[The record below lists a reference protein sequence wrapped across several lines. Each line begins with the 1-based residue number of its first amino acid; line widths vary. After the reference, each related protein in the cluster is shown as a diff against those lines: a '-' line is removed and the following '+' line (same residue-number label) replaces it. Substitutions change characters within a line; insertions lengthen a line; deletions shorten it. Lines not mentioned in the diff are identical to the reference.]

1 MKFRIKLGL
10 WLLLMLCAAAAWCQS
25 QAPPGTVIQNTAY
38 FSFLESPGVEV
49 YGEPSNTVSTTA
61 VASAY
66 GGVVLLKTA
75 NTSSASPGQS
85 VNFTLMLSNSG
96 SSSVSQSPL
105 VVDGVTQQAIY
116 VLDQVPQ
123 NTQFAGLTNAGGA
136 TVFYHVAGAAAG
148 NFTAKQPANA
158 SIDAI
163 VFAVPALTPQQ
174 GYSFAFKVSLNSV
187 LTQNITNIASVTFAY
202 GGQSQTVNSDQ
213 VTVIVPPTIAYYTDA
228 TFSQPATVASVGGA
242 LHVQAVAAACNLNP
256 LVAETHA
263 VTITAKPAL
272 ASQMADVETYQA
284 VETGPNTG
292 IFELQNVVL
301 ADATTVPVVQN
312 DGTLEV
318 YKNEILTATI
328 VCGSGNNAAS
338 ATTNIVVDPYG
349 VVFDSHNNSPVSGA
363 QVTIIDVTGKGNG
376 GHPGQPATVTLAD
389 GKTPAP
395 NTVTTGTDGSYR
407 FPGVATSTYK
417 LAIVPPSGYKFP
429 SQLSPLAMPSRK
441 VIQPDSYGGS
451 FQVSTLSG
459 VVNFDV
465 PLDEG
470 PMAGLFVQK
479 TPDENEV
486 DSDSLIGYTLEVT
499 NNTPVDLPNTT
510 IVDTLPPGF
519 MYQPHS
525 ATLNGVSLAD
535 PAGGRGPILT
545 FSIGDLPITGDEKVH
560 YYVRLQPQANNN
572 NTVNTAYAASGVTRS
587 NIARAYIKIIPG
599 VFDTNGVIIGKVYAD
614 CNGNHVQDNN
624 EPGIPGV
631 RIYLDNGTFAITDEA
646 GKYSIYAV
654 TARLHGLR
662 MDDYTLPPGFK
673 PEPLSTFNAGDGKSL
688 FVDMIAAELHRADFA
703 VTGCSVEAMKTLSE
717 RTSGKGTAA
726 ASEAESLMKK
736 SPVLDHVDASLE
748 QRRGV
753 ATAAILDGTGTP
765 KSPEQSANQATPAPA
780 AAGPAADAPP
790 IAAAPAAAAPVASA
804 SALTPA
810 PAVEAVSAPPA
821 PVGAVSDPAASSAT
835 SPVPSAPTQS
845 TAVAASTEPV
855 PAPATSTPAPPTA
868 PVDAVSGQPESG
880 SPQEPETKGG
890 LRVEKL
896 IRPGMTNDFD
906 FLGLKDGQVLRSTEI
921 NVPLKGVLGTNF
933 ILTVNGKEISAEHI
947 GQRSTENSINL
958 QVWLYIGL
966 ELNPGSNTIEA
977 KMFDPF
983 GNERGDRKITVIAPG
998 SLASVIIEPATRN
1011 PVADG
1016 KTPLRVRVRLV
1027 DDHGIPVTSRT
1038 PVTLETSVG
1047 KWDVVDLNPKEPGIQ
1062 QFIEGGEA
1070 VFLLLPPLQ
1079 PIDGKIAVSS
1089 GTISSDLKLAYIPEL
1104 RPLMGVGVVDQT
1116 LSFRN
1121 FSGAGA
1127 SSATFYSLQNEL
1139 NRLEATSAGGTTDY
1153 TAHVGTFI
1161 KGRIWGDTLMTMSY
1175 DSDKHSGDPMF
1186 RDAQPDD
1193 YYLVYGDSSTRGFEA
1208 QSTSRLYLRF
1218 DRGKDYAMYG
1228 DYNTGDS
1235 QNPAKVLSNINRS
1248 FTGFRIHQQDSHF
1261 EYTAFTTRDS
1271 VVQYVEEI
1279 PGNGTS
1285 GPYLVTRMDLVQNS
1299 ETVEILV
1306 RNRNQPSIILEDLPQ
1321 TLLTDY
1327 EFDSLTGEIIF
1338 KQPVPILDSG
1348 GNPVSIRVTYEFND
1362 GGPKYWMSGIDGSMR
1377 VQKLRIGGTYYDDK
1391 TPSSGMR
1398 LWGTNGLYEFN
1409 KTTTLVGEFARTWTP
1424 IDGTGDAEHFEF
1436 KQKNAKLDTR
1446 IYYGRTDAS
1455 FDNPNA
1461 MLNKGSG
1468 ASGANITYAVR
1479 KQLRLH
1485 FELIRS
1491 EATDTGAAQ
1500 TSAYGTVQIDLNKI
1514 FSFEFGYRHA
1524 GEITT
1529 TQSLSGTTP
1538 TTSNVT
1544 PIPTTGTGSSV
1555 PTSANDDLIAKLTI
1569 KPPKFKKLSAYSEYE
1584 ADMFDETKQEV
1595 AVGGTYQF
1603 APKGKFYVR
1612 HELVSS
1618 LGNLEQLNGTQQ
1630 QNSTVFGI
1638 DTTYLKDQHI
1648 FSEYRGIDAYPGY
1661 ETEAAI
1667 GLRSVYTLRP
1677 GLKFS
1682 ATAENVT
1689 PVTAL
1694 GASPTDKALALT
1706 GSLDYTASKR
1716 WKSSGRFEWRQGT
1729 SDNAILSSFGLAMK
1743 LNDSYTLLNRSVYS
1757 VTMPKTSGETD
1768 RLQVRVQNG
1777 ISFRPVK
1784 SNRFTVLTMFELKEE
1799 KDGTSTIVIPD
1810 RKVAILSIGTNYQ
1823 PSAKT
1828 MATFRYAMKWSDDE
1842 TNVVD
1847 STLNGHMTTVRVTRD
1862 LSPRWNVGVENSDL
1876 FSQHFGN
1883 VQYANG
1889 VEVGYILRQNLW
1901 LSVGYNFTGFYD
1913 RDLTADEATRQ
1924 GPFIRMRF
1932 KFDES
1937 MFPFVKQDSAGG
1949 H

>member
-1 MKFRIKLGL
+1 
-10 WLLLMLCAAAAWCQS
+10 
-25 QAPPGTVIQNTAY
+25 
-38 FSFLESPGVEV
+38 
-49 YGEPSNTVSTTA
+49 
-61 VASAY
+61 
-66 GGVVLLKTA
+66 
-75 NTSSASPGQS
+75 
-85 VNFTLMLSNSG
+85 
-96 SSSVSQSPL
+96 
-105 VVDGVTQQAIY
+105 
-116 VLDQVPQ
+116 
-123 NTQFAGLTNAGGA
+123 
-136 TVFYHVAGAAAG
+136 
-148 NFTAKQPANA
+148 
-158 SIDAI
+158 
-163 VFAVPALTPQQ
+163 
-174 GYSFAFKVSLNSV
+174 
-187 LTQNITNIASVTFAY
+187 
-202 GGQSQTVNSDQ
+202 
-213 VTVIVPPTIAYYTDA
+213 
-228 TFSQPATVASVGGA
+228 
-242 LHVQAVAAACNLNP
+242 
-256 LVAETHA
+256 
-263 VTITAKPAL
+263 
-272 ASQMADVETYQA
+272 
-284 VETGPNTG
+284 
-292 IFELQNVVL
+292 
-301 ADATTVPVVQN
+301 
-312 DGTLEV
+312 
-318 YKNEILTATI
+318 
-328 VCGSGNNAAS
+328 
-338 ATTNIVVDPYG
+338 
-349 VVFDSHNNSPVSGA
+349 
-363 QVTIIDVTGKGNG
+363 
-376 GHPGQPATVTLAD
+376 
-389 GKTPAP
+389 
-395 NTVTTGTDGSYR
+395 
-407 FPGVATSTYK
+407 
-417 LAIVPPSGYKFP
+417 
-429 SQLSPLAMPSRK
+429 
-441 VIQPDSYGGS
+441 
-451 FQVSTLSG
+451 
-459 VVNFDV
+459 
-465 PLDEG
+465 
-470 PMAGLFVQK
+470 
-479 TPDENEV
+479 
-486 DSDSLIGYTLEVT
+486 
-499 NNTPVDLPNTT
+499 
-510 IVDTLPPGF
+510 
-519 MYQPHS
+519 
-525 ATLNGVSLAD
+525 
-535 PAGGRGPILT
+535 
-545 FSIGDLPITGDEKVH
+545 
-560 YYVRLQPQANNN
+560 
-572 NTVNTAYAASGVTRS
+572 
-587 NIARAYIKIIPG
+587 
-599 VFDTNGVIIGKVYAD
+599 
-614 CNGNHVQDNN
+614 
-624 EPGIPGV
+624 
-631 RIYLDNGTFAITDEA
+631 
-646 GKYSIYAV
+646 
-654 TARLHGLR
+654 
-662 MDDYTLPPGFK
+662 
-673 PEPLSTFNAGDGKSL
+673 
-688 FVDMIAAELHRADFA
+688 
-703 VTGCSVEAMKTLSE
+703 
-717 RTSGKGTAA
+717 
-726 ASEAESLMKK
+726 
-736 SPVLDHVDASLE
+736 
-748 QRRGV
+748 
-753 ATAAILDGTGTP
+753 
-765 KSPEQSANQATPAPA
+765 
-780 AAGPAADAPP
+780 
-790 IAAAPAAAAPVASA
+790 
-804 SALTPA
+804 
-810 PAVEAVSAPPA
+810 
-821 PVGAVSDPAASSAT
+821 
-835 SPVPSAPTQS
+835 
-845 TAVAASTEPV
+845 
-855 PAPATSTPAPPTA
+855 
-868 PVDAVSGQPESG
+868 
-880 SPQEPETKGG
+880 
-890 LRVEKL
+890 
-896 IRPGMTNDFD
+896 MTNDFD
-906 FLGLKDGQVLRSTEI
+906 FLGLKDGQIVRSTEI
-921 NVPLKGVLGTNF
+921 NVPLKGVLGSSF
-933 ILTVNGKEISAEHI
+933 VLTVNGKEISEEHI
-947 GQRSTENSINL
+947 GQRSTEVSINL

-966 ELNPGSNTIEA
+966 ELRPGANTIEA
-977 KMFDPF
+977 KVYDPF
-983 GNERGDRKITVIAPG
+983 GNERGDRKITLIAPG
-998 SLASVIIEPATRN
+998 ALASVLIEPATRN

-1038 PVTLETSVG
+1038 PVTLETTVG
-1047 KWDVVDLNPKEPGIQ
+1047 KWDVVDLNPKEPGTQ

-1070 VFLLLPPLQ
+1070 VFLLMPPLQ

-1116 LSFRN
+1116 LSFRS
-1121 FSGAGA
+1121 FGGSGA

-1139 NRLEATSAGGTTDY
+1139 NRLEATSSGGTTDY

-1161 KGRIWGDTLMTMSY
+1161 KGRVWGDTLMTLSY

-1218 DRGKDYAMYG
+1218 DRGKDYVMYG

-1235 QNPAKVLSNINRS
+1235 QNPAKVLANINRS

-1261 EYTAFTTRDS
+1261 EYTAYTTRDS

-1306 RNRNQPSIILEDLPQ
+1306 RNRNQPSVILQDLPQ

-1362 GGPKYWMSGIDGSMR
+1362 GGPKYWMSGIDGSYR
-1377 VQKLRIGGTYYDDK
+1377 VQKLRVGGTYYDDK
-1391 TPSSGMR
+1391 TPASGMR

-1424 IDGTGDAEHFEF
+1424 IDGSGNAEHFEF

-1491 EATDTGAAQ
+1491 EATDTGASQ
-1500 TSAYGTVQIDLNKI
+1500 TSAYGTVQIDLNKT

-1529 TQSLSGTTP
+1529 TESLSGTTP
-1538 TTSNVT
+1538 TTANVT
-1544 PIPTTGTGSSV
+1544 PVATTGTGSSV
-1555 PTSANDDLIAKLTI
+1555 PTAANDDLIAKLTV

-1584 ADMFDETKQEV
+1584 ADMFDSTKQEV

-1648 FSEYRGIDAYPGY
+1648 FSEYRGMDAFPGY

-1689 PVTAL
+1689 PLTTQGSTAT
-1694 GASPTDKALALT
+1694 SSNKALALT

-1729 SDNAILSSFGLAMK
+1729 SDNAILGSYGLAIK

-1757 VTMPKTSGETD
+1757 VTMPKAAGETD

-1777 ISFRPVK
+1777 ISYRPVK
-1784 SNRFTVLTMFELKEE
+1784 SNRITLLTMFELKEE
-1799 KDGTSTIVIPD
+1799 KDGTQTIVIPD
-1810 RKVAILSIGTNYQ
+1810 RKVAILSVGANYQ

-1828 MATFRYAMKWSDDE
+1828 MTTFRYAMKWSDDE

-1847 STLNGHMTTVRVTRD
+1847 STLNGHMTTARFTRD
-1862 LSPRWNVGVENSDL
+1862 LTSRWNVGLETSEL

-1883 VQYANG
+1883 IQYANG
-1889 VEVGYILRQNLW
+1889 VEVGYIMRQNLW

-1913 RDLTADEATRQ
+1913 RDLTGDEATRQ

-1937 MFPFVKQDSAGG
+1937 MFPFVKKDTAGG